1 VDGSC
6 SRLTRLPNV
15 LGLGGRQPET
25 ARQAGGGTKKKGT
38 RRGVDGSFPATGAMR
53 SRGERRDEQRT
64 MAVAGLA
71 ASTGTCHDFDA
82 L

>member
-1 VDGSC
+1 MFWGWAGGSL
-6 SRLTRLPNV
+6 RQL
-15 LGLGGRQPET
+15 GRQ
-25 ARQAGGGTKKKGT
+25 GGTKKKGT
-38 RRGVDGSFPATGAMR
+38 RRGVDGSFPASGAMR